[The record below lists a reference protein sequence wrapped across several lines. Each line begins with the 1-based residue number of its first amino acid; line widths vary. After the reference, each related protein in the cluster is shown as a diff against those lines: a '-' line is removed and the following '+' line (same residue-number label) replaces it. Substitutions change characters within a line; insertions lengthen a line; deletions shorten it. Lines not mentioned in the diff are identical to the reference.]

1 MHYSFIHVG
10 ACPHKKA
17 PHQQSDWRSRQVG
30 ILELSHYPP
39 KPDKLYRVGCA
50 RWGFWLEDNFPFG
63 GKVFG
68 LVAFQVFYNQG
79 GLSAFPVS
87 RRLNLTVGLIYPFSE
102 TG

>member
-1 MHYSFIHVG
+1 VLAVPG
-10 ACPHKKA
+10 
-17 PHQQSDWRSRQVG
+17 G
-30 ILELSHYPP
+30 
-39 KPDKLYRVGCA
+39 
-50 RWGFWLEDNFPFG
+50 GFRLEDNFPFG